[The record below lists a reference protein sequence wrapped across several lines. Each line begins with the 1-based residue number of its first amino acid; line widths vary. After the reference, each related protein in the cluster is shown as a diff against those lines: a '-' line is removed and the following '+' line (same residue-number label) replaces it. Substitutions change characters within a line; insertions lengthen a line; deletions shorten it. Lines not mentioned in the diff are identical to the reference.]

1 MSRLVKTKFLNIIT
15 LLLLS
20 VVLVVFVSVMKYPKG
35 DVNFTNSDA
44 TYHTLLTMQAYDETP
59 ISVHKFLPIVT
70 LGGETDKNIPWGATV
85 ADSQGNYYYTSFSP
99 AGYVLPYLFCK
110 IFFLPIN
117 EMSLYIFNSVL
128 FFVSAFLVGVLVLK
142 IFSDKK
148 SPLFLSIVAVFIYIL
163 TPETLISMGIVYWHQ
178 SIMQVTLLVQLI
190 AFIDIYKFK
199 KGKRSIILFL
209 IMSFINPY
217 IEWTGYVANV
227 GYALAFV
234 IINRKDIKIGMKKA
248 MGMAGVTFL
257 SFMMLTVHY
266 GSTIN
271 PVEYGYALVERFLS
285 RSITERYSYLQLLT
299 GYLDSFF
306 LVLCL
311 VGILFI
317 VTTLIYK
324 GFSWI
329 KLSVFW
335 SNKIIFAVTLFPVF
349 ENILMKEHAVL
360 YTFDRMKLIFIL
372 LLIICD
378 FVCLISEKITYKKL
392 SIICLVIAIVGVSNY
407 SIHTIERIW
416 EANFKAENKLLADYC
431 TKKYTPENSIYG
443 MENLNVRG
451 YANLLFKRAIYE
463 FSDYEKTIKIAES
476 NGKRYA
482 LSISPEVDPN
492 GEVNG
497 GIRKFVSVKVFDC
510 LNKTEKVI
518 KLENGIVVER

>member
-1 MSRLVKTKFLNIIT
+1 MSRSVKTKFFNIIA

-117 EMSLYIFNSVL
+117 AMSLYVFNSIL
-128 FFVSAFLVGVLVLK
+128 FSVSAFLIGVLVFK

-148 SPLFLSIVAVFIYIL
+148 SPLFLSIIAVFLYIL
-163 TPETLISMGIVYWHQ
+163 TPEMLISMGIVYWPH
-178 SIMQVTLLVQLI
+178 SVMQVTLLVQLI

-199 KGKRSIILFL
+199 KGKCSTILFL
-209 IMSFINPY
+209 VMSFINPY

-248 MGMAGVTFL
+248 MVMAGITFL
-257 SFMMLTVHY
+257 SFMAFSIHY
-266 GSTIN
+266 CSTIN
-271 PVEYGYALVERFLS
+271 AKEYVYALGKRFLS

-335 SNKIIFAVTLFPVF
+335 SNKIIFAVTMFPVF

-372 LLIICD
+372 LLVICD
-378 FVCLISEKITYKKL
+378 FVYLISAKINYKAM
-392 SIICLVIAIVGVSNY
+392 IPVCLAVAIVGNSNY
-407 SIHTIERIW
+407 FIHTNQRVW
-416 EANFKAENKLLADYC
+416 KMDFMDDNRLFADYC
-431 TKKYTPENSIYG
+431 MQKYTNENSVYG
-443 MENLNVRG
+443 MEELYVRA
-451 YANLLFKRAIYE
+451 YVNLLFHKSMYE
-463 FSDYEKTIKIAES
+463 HRTYEDVIKVAQS
-476 NGKRYA
+476 QDKQYVVY
-482 LSISPEVDPN
+482 ISAEVDSDN
-492 GEVNG
+492 RNQWNVHK
-497 GIRKFVSVKVFDC
+497 ILYITVFDC
-510 LNKTEKVI
+510 YSKTEKVI
-518 KLENGIVVER
+518 TLENGAIVER